1 MEFAYIPNNNINLDQ
16 RTLKFPKKIRL
27 KLKRYLNPKKEIKE
41 LKINRNSI

>member
-27 KLKRYLNPKKEIKE
+27 KLKRSLSSKKEIKE
-41 LKINRNSI
+41 LKNNKNSI